1 MTTIDLGK
9 RAVAC
14 KKWRWKPGMFTTD
27 GYRCVSMWRSDI
39 DGHELRLVHD
49 VALHHEDIDATSIP
63 DLSDPATLGC
73 LLALVREAWSTA
85 ASPRPGLPGYDA
97 GRIYVEPHAGGWHAC
112 WPNGTRLGSS
122 RTENTETEA
131 LVAALEA
138 AP

>member
-1 MTTIDLGK
+1 MMTIDLGK

-14 KKWRWKPGMFTTD
+14 KKWRWMPGMLVRCP
-27 GYRCVSMWRSDI
+27 GYQS
-39 DGHELRLVHD
+39 RLD
-49 VALHHEDIDATSIP
+49 EDTFGWNIVVEGWLP

-122 RTENTETEA
+122 RTENTEAGA